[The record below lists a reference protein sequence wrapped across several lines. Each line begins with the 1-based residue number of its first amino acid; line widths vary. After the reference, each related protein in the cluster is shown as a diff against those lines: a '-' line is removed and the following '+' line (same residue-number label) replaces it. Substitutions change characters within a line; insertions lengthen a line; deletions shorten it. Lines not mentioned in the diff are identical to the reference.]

1 MSSAVAL
8 QVRAKKQLR
17 HVLQQNK
24 DLACAL
30 EAARARI
37 LQLESGKERHD
48 KVYGLCLPQIKAWTE
63 DNVKQVHTIL
73 ENSLRSIRLVADILT
88 PSQDLTLAEDGD
100 DTGQELLQRSLHPPG
115 SRLVGCPDLMD
126 VEEEEEEG
134 ETDVAEDG
142 AAQETQIPLSS
153 KVTVR
158 SRRRRYSSPPP
169 ETSDEEA
176 AVSPPR
182 LRMSSYASSVGAVQ
196 TPPVFQHSGSV
207 CLPDEEA
214 DERISVAGR
223 ATTAS
228 PLRELDVNEYT
239 MIFGSRPKIART
251 PERGGSPSRRPEPL
265 PPPRIRMFDCQ
276 SSSKQTTSKG
286 GTAAARKQKTRK
298 LSLPKVRR
306 SRTTRPASPPAAGAE
321 GCPANGKGSL
331 LKGRHPATNENE
343 EATPS
348 ETSVPNPLGPPA
360 SPPLPKDAPEP
371 VQPATPSLAC
381 RRSSRVQKLPGGTGE
396 SGWADDVDAVEVVP
410 PTRRSR
416 LKGSTAH
423 RAVSSVCLPD
433 EEADERI
440 SVAGRATT
448 ASPLREL
455 DVNEY
460 TMIFGSR
467 PKIARTPERGGSPSR
482 RPEPL
487 PPPRIRMFDCQ
498 SSSKQTT
505 SKGGTAAARKQKTRK
520 LSLPKVRRSR
530 TTRPASPPAA
540 GAEGCPANGKGSLLK
555 GRHPATNENEEATP
569 SETSVPNPLGPPV
582 PASPPLPK
590 DAPEPVRPAKPSLA
604 CRRSSRVQKLPGGT
618 GESGWADDVD
628 AVEVVPPTRRSRL
641 KGSTAHRASL
651 PSKNRLTFV
660 VPNQVPAGSRR
671 SSSGRP
677 TVPPVETPPA
687 DSPPAATGRGASR
700 RSSGA
705 GISRKAQQEEQQR
718 GKRDLEDPE
727 LLQPATPSPV
737 RSSSQG
743 ARLEGAGEV
752 EWVDEAPEDGP
763 PTRSLEGSAAGKAPK
778 SCRSTF
784 FLPKPAGLG
793 SLEGPKATPVEA
805 PDRDLL
811 SVLTVQG
818 TPGHSSGHFRKSR
831 ERLQKRKS
839 AKSSIGIRE
848 AAFLAEEAETTG
860 SQYCTSVP
868 PSATAA
874 TDEDDGAA
882 RSGHTRRRRKVT
894 SYKEPRVNRKM
905 RRS

>member
-1 MSSAVAL
+1 M
-8 QVRAKKQLR
+8 
-17 HVLQQNK
+17 
-24 DLACAL
+24 
-30 EAARARI
+30 
-37 LQLESGKERHD
+37 
-48 KVYGLCLPQIKAWTE
+48 
-63 DNVKQVHTIL
+63 
-73 ENSLRSIRLVADILT
+73 
-88 PSQDLTLAEDGD
+88 
-100 DTGQELLQRSLHPPG
+100 
-115 SRLVGCPDLMD
+115 
-126 VEEEEEEG
+126 
-134 ETDVAEDG
+134 
-142 AAQETQIPLSS
+142 
-153 KVTVR
+153 
-158 SRRRRYSSPPP
+158 
-169 ETSDEEA
+169 
-176 AVSPPR
+176 
-182 LRMSSYASSVGAVQ
+182 
-196 TPPVFQHSGSV
+196 
-207 CLPDEEA
+207 
-214 DERISVAGR
+214 
-223 ATTAS
+223 
-228 PLRELDVNEYT
+228 
-239 MIFGSRPKIART
+239 
-251 PERGGSPSRRPEPL
+251 
-265 PPPRIRMFDCQ
+265 
-276 SSSKQTTSKG
+276 
-286 GTAAARKQKTRK
+286 
-298 LSLPKVRR
+298 
-306 SRTTRPASPPAAGAE
+306 
-321 GCPANGKGSL
+321 
-331 LKGRHPATNENE
+331 
-343 EATPS
+343 
-348 ETSVPNPLGPPA
+348 
-360 SPPLPKDAPEP
+360 
-371 VQPATPSLAC
+371 
-381 RRSSRVQKLPGGTGE
+381 
-396 SGWADDVDAVEVVP
+396 
-410 PTRRSR
+410 
-416 LKGSTAH
+416 
-423 RAVSSVCLPD
+423 
-433 EEADERI
+433 
-440 SVAGRATT
+440 
-448 ASPLREL
+448 
-455 DVNEY
+455 
-460 TMIFGSR
+460 
-467 PKIARTPERGGSPSR
+467 
-482 RPEPL
+482 
-487 PPPRIRMFDCQ
+487 
-498 SSSKQTT
+498 
-505 SKGGTAAARKQKTRK
+505 
-520 LSLPKVRRSR
+520 
-530 TTRPASPPAA
+530 
-540 GAEGCPANGKGSLLK
+540 
-555 GRHPATNENEEATP
+555 
-569 SETSVPNPLGPPV
+569 
-582 PASPPLPK
+582 
-590 DAPEPVRPAKPSLA
+590 
-604 CRRSSRVQKLPGGT
+604 QKLPGGT

-677 TVPPVETPPA
+677 TVPPVETPPT

-752 EWVDEAPEDGP
+752 EWVDEASEDGP

>member
-1 MSSAVAL
+1 MLLYLKFLKANHDSSTVSVRHIACQLPQVIPA
-8 QVRAKKQLR
+8 VRAKKQLR

-134 ETDVAEDG
+134 ETDGAEDG

-153 KVTVR
+153 K
-158 SRRRRYSSPPP
+158 
-169 ETSDEEA
+169 
-176 AVSPPR
+176 
-182 LRMSSYASSVGAVQ
+182 
-196 TPPVFQHSGSV
+196 GSV

-276 SSSKQTTSKG
+276 SSSKQTTSK
-286 GTAAARKQKTRK
+286 
-298 LSLPKVRR
+298 
-306 SRTTRPASPPAAGAE
+306 
-321 GCPANGKGSL
+321 
-331 LKGRHPATNENE
+331 
-343 EATPS
+343 
-348 ETSVPNPLGPPA
+348 
-360 SPPLPKDAPEP
+360 
-371 VQPATPSLAC
+371 
-381 RRSSRVQKLPGGTGE
+381 
-396 SGWADDVDAVEVVP
+396 
-410 PTRRSR
+410 
-416 LKGSTAH
+416 
-423 RAVSSVCLPD
+423 
-433 EEADERI
+433 
-440 SVAGRATT
+440 
-448 ASPLREL
+448 
-455 DVNEY
+455 
-460 TMIFGSR
+460 
-467 PKIARTPERGGSPSR
+467 
-482 RPEPL
+482 
-487 PPPRIRMFDCQ
+487 
-498 SSSKQTT
+498 
-505 SKGGTAAARKQKTRK
+505 
-520 LSLPKVRRSR
+520 
-530 TTRPASPPAA
+530 
-540 GAEGCPANGKGSLLK
+540 
-555 GRHPATNENEEATP
+555 
-569 SETSVPNPLGPPV
+569 V

-628 AVEVVPPTRRSRL
+628 AVKVVPPTRRSCR

-660 VPNQVPAGSRR
+660 VLNQVPAGSRR

-700 RSSGA
+700 RSSVA

-727 LLQPATPSPV
+727 LLQSATPSPV

-763 PTRSLEGSAAGKAPK
+763 LTRSLERSAAGKAPK

-784 FLPKPAGLG
+784 FLPKPRLGVFGRTKGDAGG
-793 SLEGPKATPVEA
+793 S
-805 PDRDLL
+805 
-811 SVLTVQG
+811 
-818 TPGHSSGHFRKSR
+818 
-831 ERLQKRKS
+831 
-839 AKSSIGIRE
+839 
-848 AAFLAEEAETTG
+848 
-860 SQYCTSVP
+860 
-868 PSATAA
+868 
-874 TDEDDGAA
+874 A
-882 RSGHTRRRRKVT
+882 R
-894 SYKEPRVNRKM
+894 
-905 RRS
+905 